1 MNIEEIEIK
10 AIYRQDMRMMQI
22 FVMLHSIFITY
33 PVIYVTTLI
42 RVI

>member
-10 AIYRQDMRMMQI
+10 AIDRQDMIMMQI
-22 FVMLHSIFITY
+22 FVMLHFIFITY